1 MPEEHLMNTSY
12 TCTAS
17 YIAVTFGGFKI
28 MFRNVLYNYSGLS
41 LQVSLAFIGISFIGW
56 IVFTAGFGL
65 YRKWYE
71 QYPNNEIALES
82 IQR

>member
-1 MPEEHLMNTSY
+1 
-12 TCTAS
+12 
-17 YIAVTFGGFKI
+17 
-28 MFRNVLYNYSGLS
+28 MFRNVLYNYRGLS

-56 IVFTAGFGL
+56 SVFTAGFGL

-82 IQR
+82 IQREELRAQTQKEKNEKRGGAFKGLQNR